1 MKHALK
7 PLTAAL
13 ALVLALFAAPAALAQ
28 EQGQYSATDTV
39 TVDFEL
45 KVNGGVPGWQYFHI
59 EHPGEGASELALCT
73 THTER
78 PGPLCE
84 TGGVYTTSMEVPAGD
99 PVSFE
104 FVRDGDPGPS
114 ETFASDSRTFTQ
126 DTTVHASYDF
136 PEAGPPEPAEPSD
149 NSGDQYADDGAQDA
163 EDNDELPPVL
173 PDTGGLPLLLVG
185 VGLISAGAG
194 LALLGRR
201 LL

>member
-104 FVRDGDPGPS
+104 FVRDGDPRPFGDLCLRQPDLHTGHHGP
-114 ETFASDSRTFTQ
+114 RLLR
-126 DTTVHASYDF
+126 
-136 PEAGPPEPAEPSD
+136 
-149 NSGDQYADDGAQDA
+149 
-163 EDNDELPPVL
+163 LPR
-173 PDTGGLPLLLVG
+173 GRA
-185 VGLISAGAG
+185 AGA
-194 LALLGRR
+194 RR
-201 LL
+201 DFR